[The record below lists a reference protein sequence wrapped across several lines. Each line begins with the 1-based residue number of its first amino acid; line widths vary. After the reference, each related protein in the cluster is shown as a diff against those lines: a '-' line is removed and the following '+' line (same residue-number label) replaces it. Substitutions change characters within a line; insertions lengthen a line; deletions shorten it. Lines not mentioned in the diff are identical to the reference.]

1 MHKLLAFALGS
12 FVGGFF
18 GVVIGVLIL
27 LACQENGIRLGN
39 VELFILLCLTLAL
52 ASVAGLIAA
61 SQARSPRHDPALLAD
76 YDDRDG
82 R

>member
-12 FVGGFF
+12 FLGGFF
-18 GVVIGVLIL
+18 GVVISVLVL

-39 VELFILLCLTLAL
+39 VELLILICLTLVL
-52 ASVAGLIAA
+52 ASVAGLISA
-61 SQARSPRHDPALLAD
+61 SQAKSPRHDAALLAD
-76 YDDRDG
+76 YDDRPE

>member
-1 MHKLLAFALGS
+1 MHKLLAFALGT
-12 FVGGFF
+12 FLGGFF
-18 GVVIGVLIL
+18 GVVVGVLIL
-27 LACQENGIRLGN
+27 IAFHENGIRLGN
-39 VELFILLCLTLAL
+39 VELLILICLTLVL

-61 SQARSPRHDPALLAD
+61 SQARNPRHDPALLAD